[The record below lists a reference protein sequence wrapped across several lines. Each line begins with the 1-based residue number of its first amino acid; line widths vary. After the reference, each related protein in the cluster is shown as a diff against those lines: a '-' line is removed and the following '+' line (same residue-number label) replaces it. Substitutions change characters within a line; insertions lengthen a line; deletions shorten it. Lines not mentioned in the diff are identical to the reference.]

1 MHAVFWSAD
10 GTIRDL
16 GTPPGDAFSVA
27 AKINLFGL
35 VIGTSG
41 NTVRSRMFGLP
52 VAVGRPFIWSER
64 SGMRDL
70 NTLIRG
76 NSSWVLNTATDIN
89 VSFED
94 AMQQYIDLVAG
105 LRS

>member
-1 MHAVFWSAD
+1 
-10 GTIRDL
+10 
-16 GTPPGDAFSVA
+16 
-27 AKINLFGL
+27 
-35 VIGTSG
+35 
-41 NTVRSRMFGLP
+41 
-52 VAVGRPFIWSER
+52 
-64 SGMRDL
+64 MRDL